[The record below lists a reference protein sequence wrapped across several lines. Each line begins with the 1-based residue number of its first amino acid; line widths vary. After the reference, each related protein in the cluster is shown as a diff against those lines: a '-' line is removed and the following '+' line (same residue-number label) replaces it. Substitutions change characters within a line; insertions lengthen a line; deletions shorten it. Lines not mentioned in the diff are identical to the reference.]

1 MPGLESNTKSTQP
14 PPRTSIRVLA
24 KQISQENNQLTNRGV
39 KRKSRG
45 KSLESVNLP
54 SRKRLKNTSAS
65 KDDKD
70 EALEPGSQE
79 TSAPNDKPRFSDQK
93 GDYIVFI
100 CSICSFEGHYR
111 KLLAHLK
118 KQHSLNITEY
128 KKIYGKSETKEK
140 ILHKCKICHDSI
152 EFIYDT
158 LTSHFRSKHD
168 GFNIKKYV
176 ACFLD
181 GDDPKG
187 ENLESSQ
194 QTISASGNFS
204 SVRAHH
210 KMIHQGDHQLED
222 SAEKS
227 VELGNIDVNPVEQ
240 SQEALD
246 KKKCRGN
253 EEREDGVEV
262 MVDNDTSNNDVN
274 SVEQPEKALNKVIS
288 QCKKDKEEVVDNE
301 TTGNIDDNP
310 GEEPVKDN
318 HTNSAVLE
326 RISDV
331 PGDYMTFK
339 CGLCGYICQY
349 KGMQKHLRLR
359 HNTTITEFKMKYGD
373 LQVWERVQHKCKIC
387 DKMINY
393 SHDNLYRHLL
403 KFHKITM
410 KNYHAKY
417 DIQNRSQISTKKPQG
432 GSGSCSPAAVAEEDG
447 ITTKANGAVEVSHP
461 ETFIAANSMAKPGP
475 DIPELGNSDVNPV
488 EQSQEA
494 LNQKI
499 FRGNEEHE
507 GSAGVMVVNDTS
519 NKDQA
524 GKKTFLEQNRGQIS
538 TQKSQGGSGSCS
550 FAAVAEEDGIT
561 TKTNGA
567 ADVSHPETF
576 IAANSMAKAGPD
588 NPEVRPVKRR
598 KSVGRSTRGR
608 PLPISK
614 PAAVTNER
622 NWM

>member
-1 MPGLESNTKSTQP
+1 MISKLLVPGLESNTKSTQP

-240 SQEALD
+240 SQEAL
-246 KKKCRGN
+246 
-253 EEREDGVEV
+253 
-262 MVDNDTSNNDVN
+262 
-274 SVEQPEKALNKVIS
+274 
-288 QCKKDKEEVVDNE
+288 
-301 TTGNIDDNP
+301 
-310 GEEPVKDN
+310 
-318 HTNSAVLE
+318 
-326 RISDV
+326 
-331 PGDYMTFK
+331 
-339 CGLCGYICQY
+339 
-349 KGMQKHLRLR
+349 
-359 HNTTITEFKMKYGD
+359 
-373 LQVWERVQHKCKIC
+373 
-387 DKMINY
+387 
-393 SHDNLYRHLL
+393 
-403 KFHKITM
+403 
-410 KNYHAKY
+410 
-417 DIQNRSQISTKKPQG
+417 
-432 GSGSCSPAAVAEEDG
+432 
-447 ITTKANGAVEVSHP
+447 
-461 ETFIAANSMAKPGP
+461 
-475 DIPELGNSDVNPV
+475 
-488 EQSQEA
+488 
-494 LNQKI
+494 NQKI

-538 TQKSQGGSGSCS
+538 TQKSKGGSGSCS
-550 FAAVAEEDGIT
+550 FAAFAEEDGIT

-608 PLPISK
+608 PLPRSK